1 MSKIKKN
8 IEFIINIPKNTE
20 IFLIKLYQKFISP
33 MLGEHRCI
41 FCPTCSEYT
50 KQAVDKYGIIKGN
63 VLGIKR
69 ILKCNPFSKGGV
81 DYLKWLEAID
91 DTSYF

>member
-8 IEFIINIPKNTE
+8 VKFIINIPKNIE

-41 FCPTCSEYT
+41 FYPTCSEYT

-81 DYLKWLEAID
+81 DYLK
-91 DTSYF
+91 